1 MLAPNTARHP
11 KTKSM
16 LPEARRRHL
25 LSYLAQVGSAAIV
38 DLSARYHV
46 SSMTIRRDL
55 GKMQNQGLVT
65 LTHGGVVFDGDAPR
79 QRHTRR
85 LTRDRNR
92 ADEKRAIGRHAATHV
107 VKDNDVLL
115 LGGGSTVRAIVP
127 FLKRKRNLQVVSN
140 SLRTIELLRAALP
153 SATVIGTGGLL
164 RADTLNFVGPV
175 TERFFE
181 DFFARVAF
189 ISGAGLS
196 LHAGLTDSR
205 LLDAAVKQAMIR
217 SAEKTIILLDSSKFA
232 TTAAAQ
238 VLPTDEIET
247 LVTDAGIAP
256 DAQNQLLDL
265 GINLQVAPLPFPA

>member
-1 MLAPNTARHP
+1 
-11 KTKSM
+11 M

-38 DLSARYHV
+38 DLSVRYHV

-55 GKMQNQGLVT
+55 GKLQNQGLVT
-65 LTHGGVVFDGDAPR
+65 LTHGGVVFDGDEPR
-79 QRHTRR
+79 QRETQR
-85 LTRDRNR
+85 LSRDRDR
-92 ADEKRAIGRHAATHV
+92 AQEKRAVGRHAARHF

-115 LGGGSTVRAIVP
+115 LGAGSTVRAIVP

-140 SLRTIELLRAALP
+140 SLRTVESLRLALP
-153 SATVIGTGGLL
+153 SATVMGTGGLL

-196 LHAGLTDSR
+196 LRAGMTDSQ
-205 LLDAAVKQAMIR
+205 LLEAAAKQAMIR
-217 SAEKTIILLDSSKFA
+217 SAEKTIILLESSKLG
-232 TTAAAQ
+232 TTASAQ
-238 VLPTDEIET
+238 ILAIGEIET

-256 DAQNQLLDL
+256 DAQGRLVDM
-265 GINLQVAPLPFPA
+265 GINVEVAPLPAPA

>member
-1 MLAPNTARHP
+1 
-11 KTKSM
+11 M

-55 GKMQNQGLVT
+55 GKLQGQGLVT

-79 QRHTRR
+79 QRQTQR
-85 LTRDRNR
+85 LTRDHNR
-92 ADEKRAIGRHAATHV
+92 AREKRAIGRHAATHF

-115 LGGGSTVRAIVP
+115 LGPGSTVRALLP
-127 FLKRKRNLQVVSN
+127 FLKRKRNLQLVSN
-140 SLRTIELLRAALP
+140 SLRTVESLRVALP
-153 SATVIGTGGLL
+153 AATVMGTGGLL

-175 TERFFE
+175 TERFFD

-196 LHAGLTDSR
+196 LTAGLTDSH
-205 LLDAAVKQAMIR
+205 LLEAAAKQAMIR
-217 SAEKTIILLDSSKFA
+217 SAEQTVVLLDSSKFA

-238 VLPTDEIET
+238 VLAIDQIDAI
-247 LVTDAGIAP
+247 VTDAGIAP
-256 DAQNQLLDL
+256 EARSQLVEL
-265 GINLQVAPLPFPA
+265 GIDVQVAPLPALA